1 MSVPFTPE
9 QIAHRLAVI
18 AAYDGDIRAAAQQL
32 RVKHGTLREW
42 LARLPDWQRNPVK
55 DDDPKEPPV
64 TPPPPPP
71 PPPKEIHDAAFW
83 RKKAKSMEHEL
94 GALAHLAE
102 QLSGVRGIPYQIPN
116 YALIPPAGVRAQ
128 SVVGV
133 HWSDVHMGEKIDAE
147 EIGGINE
154 FNSEICRL
162 RLRRHISAA
171 CNIGSRW
178 AADTDCVGAYFA
190 LGGDLISGDIHEELR
205 MTNDLTSHEQVQA
218 MVEEVIAGIRHLK
231 EAFGFVHVTCVP
243 GNHGRNTPKPTA
255 KLYARLSYDMM
266 IGAMVQREFVNDP
279 RVTFQI
285 SAAKDQVTPIFG
297 RNVLS
302 THGDK
307 MGTGGGQGFA
317 GPFLPI
323 VRGAKK
329 TLAQYASK
337 GTNID
342 LMIHGHYHTSGNPG
356 NVLSNGSVPGYSEYG
371 DDLRFVIEPPQQ
383 NLFLMHSRWGL
394 RERMPIQLEEP
405 KPPVKPRVRVPANW
419 VSPESNAH
427 G

>member
-1 MSVPFTPE
+1 LPSLTPE
-9 QIAHRLAVI
+9 QQ
-18 AAYDGDIRAAAQQL
+18 AAADAVAKCGGNKTEAARSLGISRGAL
-32 RVKHGTLREW
+32 RS
-42 LARLPDWQRNPVK
+42 RLIGVAAKGLNIAS
-55 DDDPKEPPV
+55 PPV
-64 TPPPPPP
+64 QESLPPPPPM
-71 PPPKEIHDAAFW
+71 PKEIHDAAFW
-83 RKKAKSMEHEL
+83 RKKAASQAREIGEL
-94 GALAHLAE
+94 EHLAE
-102 QLSGVRGIPYQIPN
+102 QLAGVRGIPYQVPE
-116 YALIPPAGVRAQ
+116 YAAPAPSSGRAQ
-128 SVVGV
+128 SVIGI
-133 HWSDVHMGEKIDAE
+133 HWSDTHMGEVIDAE
-147 EIGGINE
+147 EIGGINA
-154 FNSEICRL
+154 FNSEICRQ
-162 RLRRHISAA
+162 RLRRHIIAA
-171 CNIGSRW
+171 CNIGTRW
-178 AADTDCVGAYFA
+178 ADDTDCVGAYFA

-218 MVEEVIAGIRHLK
+218 MVEEASAAIRLLK
-231 EAFGFVHVTCVP
+231 DAFGRVHVTCVP
-243 GNHGRNTPKPTA
+243 GNHGRNTHKATA

-266 IGAMVQREFVNDP
+266 IGAMVQRDFVNDP
-279 RVTFQI
+279 RVTFQM

-329 TLAQYASK
+329 VMAQYASK

-342 LMIHGHYHTSGNPG
+342 LMLHGHYHTSGNPG
-356 NVLSNGSVPGYSEYG
+356 NILSNGSVPGYSEYG

-405 KPPVKPRVRVPANW
+405 MQPVKPRVRVPAW
-419 VSPESNAH
+419 VAT
-427 G
+427 